1 MRPPSRPKRRNFPLE
16 YLPFAVAVNR
26 IAPSDRPSLL
36 VWLRRQRRRARRARL
51 FYELDPLTGR
61 WHRV

>member
-1 MRPPSRPKRRNFPLE
+1 MRPPGRPKSRNLPLD
-16 YLPFAVAVNR
+16 YLPFAIAVNR
-26 IAPSDRPSLL
+26 TAPADRPSLL
-36 VWLRRQRRRARRARL
+36 AWLRRQRHRTRPARL